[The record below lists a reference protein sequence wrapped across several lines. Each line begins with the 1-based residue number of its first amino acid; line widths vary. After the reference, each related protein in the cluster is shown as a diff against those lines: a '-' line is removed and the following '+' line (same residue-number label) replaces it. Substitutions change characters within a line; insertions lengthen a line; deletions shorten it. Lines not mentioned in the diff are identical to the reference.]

1 MKQLEKCLKNRQG
14 TTLVEMLV
22 TLTLITI
29 MVGMAATTLSA
40 AFKIFLRVQKE
51 QYAQSVLDTTMTELR
66 SLTKEATQ
74 YVKIYAND
82 ASPEGQGG
90 ADSGP
95 VLEYVNTDGYAVL
108 VSTGGCE
115 ATNLYQGETLMDQA
129 DAVSQGR
136 LLTRFYLRDQ
146 DTYVYSRDGSP
157 AARAVATVFADKY
170 YMGNYLGVT
179 FSYWKGEQN
188 GDQVHSVKA
197 EVTLYSDAERTNV
210 VAKESEILDLRYKA
224 VRNDEATASSQSAGG

>member
-82 ASPEGQGG
+82 ASPEGQWG

-115 ATNLYQGETLMDQA
+115 ATNLYQGETLMDQNRE
-129 DAVSQGR
+129 D
-136 LLTRFYLRDQ
+136 F
-146 DTYVYSRDGSP
+146 
-157 AARAVATVFADKY
+157 
-170 YMGNYLGVT
+170 
-179 FSYWKGEQN
+179 
-188 GDQVHSVKA
+188 
-197 EVTLYSDAERTNV
+197 
-210 VAKESEILDLRYKA
+210 
-224 VRNDEATASSQSAGG
+224 

>member
-74 YVKIYAND
+74 YVKIYGND
-82 ASPEGQGG
+82 ASPERQGG

-95 VLEYVNTDGYAVL
+95 VWNMSIPTDMRFWSVR
-108 VSTGGCE
+108 E
-115 ATNLYQGETLMDQA
+115 AA
-129 DAVSQGR
+129 KPPIC
-136 LLTRFYLRDQ
+136 TR
-146 DTYVYSRDGSP
+146 
-157 AARAVATVFADKY
+157 
-170 YMGNYLGVT
+170 
-179 FSYWKGEQN
+179 
-188 GDQVHSVKA
+188 
-197 EVTLYSDAERTNV
+197 ER
-210 VAKESEILDLRYKA
+210 R
-224 VRNDEATASSQSAGG
+224 

>member
-66 SLTKEATQ
+66 SLTREAAQ
-74 YVKIYAND
+74 YVKIYGND

-115 ATNLYQGETLMDQA
+115 KCEYFHHRRP
-129 DAVSQGR
+129 GR
-136 LLTRFYLRDQ
+136 
-146 DTYVYSRDGSP
+146 
-157 AARAVATVFADKY
+157 
-170 YMGNYLGVT
+170 
-179 FSYWKGEQN
+179 
-188 GDQVHSVKA
+188 
-197 EVTLYSDAERTNV
+197 
-210 VAKESEILDLRYKA
+210 KESSGHQPDPGESGGGTDL
-224 VRNDEATASSQSAGG
+224 

>member
-82 ASPEGQGG
+82 ASP
-90 ADSGP
+90 
-95 VLEYVNTDGYAVL
+95 
-108 VSTGGCE
+108 
-115 ATNLYQGETLMDQA
+115 
-129 DAVSQGR
+129 
-136 LLTRFYLRDQ
+136 
-146 DTYVYSRDGSP
+146 
-157 AARAVATVFADKY
+157 
-170 YMGNYLGVT
+170 
-179 FSYWKGEQN
+179 
-188 GDQVHSVKA
+188 
-197 EVTLYSDAERTNV
+197 
-210 VAKESEILDLRYKA
+210 
-224 VRNDEATASSQSAGG
+224 

>member
-1 MKQLEKCLKNRQG
+1 MKQLEKCLKNRRG

-74 YVKIYAND
+74 YVKIYGND
-82 ASPEGQGG
+82 ASPERQGG

-157 AARAVATVFADKY
+157 AARAVATVFADK
-170 YMGNYLGVT
+170 
-179 FSYWKGEQN
+179 
-188 GDQVHSVKA
+188 
-197 EVTLYSDAERTNV
+197 
-210 VAKESEILDLRYKA
+210 
-224 VRNDEATASSQSAGG
+224 